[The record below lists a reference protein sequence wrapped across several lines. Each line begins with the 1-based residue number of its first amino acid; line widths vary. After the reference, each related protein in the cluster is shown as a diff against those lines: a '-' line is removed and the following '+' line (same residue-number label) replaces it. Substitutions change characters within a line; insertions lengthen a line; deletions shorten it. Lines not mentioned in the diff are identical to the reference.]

1 MFNQYPDILSV
12 DDLRSALAIGRT
24 KAYELVSTGQIQ
36 SFKIGNAIR
45 IPKNSLLDYVNRNS
59 YNVADASERPTWEG
73 GYQ

>member
-12 DDLRSALAIGRT
+12 DDLRSALGIGRT
-24 KAYELVSTGQIQ
+24 KAYELVSTGQIAF
-36 SFKIGNAIR
+36 FKIGNAIR

-59 YNVADASERPTWEG
+59 YNVAVASERLTCKG

>member
-24 KAYELVSTGQIQ
+24 KAYELVSTGQIP

-45 IPKNSLLDYVNRNS
+45 IPKNSLLDYVNRSS
-59 YNVADASERPTWEG
+59 YNVADASERPTCEG